1 MFPYCNNCRTLTKTS
16 DSQLKKILNGNSLL
30 VYCSFLL
37 IKYIGKHSEKFKELC
52 DIRYYSY
59 YLNILMLNVVLLPVV
74 VFNEP
79 CYFLKRLQEMMLT
92 EVDVSK
98 RPSSHVTNKVFN
110 NIAYALWHLWSTVI
124 WFISFQLNLEGLSA
138 H

>member
-1 MFPYCNNCRTLTKTS
+1 MSPYCNNCRTLTKTS
-16 DSQLKKILNGNSLL
+16 DSQLKKISNGNSLL

-52 DIRYYSY
+52 DIISY
-59 YLNILMLNVVLLPVV
+59 YLNILMLNVVLLSVV

-92 EVDVSK
+92 ELDVSK

-110 NIAYALWHLWSTVI
+110 NIVYAL
-124 WFISFQLNLEGLSA
+124 
-138 H
+138 